1 MVMTRYQG
9 QVVFC
14 RDVAAAADRY
24 EQSLGF
30 RRDYESNGDVAMRAL
45 VADGH
50 EASVEIYL
58 HPSVES
64 KPSLL
69 GTFVVADVD
78 EAVADLAGR
87 GWRVTGAAADQ
98 PWGVREA
105 TVTDAEGHSV
115 TLNAPVSATDAG

>member
-1 MVMTRYQG
+1 MVMARYQG

-30 RRDYESNGDVAMRAL
+30 RRDYDSDGDVALRAL
-45 VADGH
+45 VAGGD

-58 HPSVES
+58 HPSAEPT
-64 KPSLL
+64 PSRL

-78 EAVADLAGR
+78 EAVADLVGH
-87 GWRVTGAAADQ
+87 GWRVTGAVTDQ

-105 TVTDAEGHSV
+105 TVTDAEGHSL
-115 TLNAPVSATDAG
+115 TLNAPIFADDAA